1 MGLTEQSIFL
11 LCILMLQNILHTN
24 LKPIES
30 NFCQKLYPLLK
41 LIFIQTPN
49 IQDDHTHNLF
59 HNKLL
64 LRTKMDK
71 NRA

>member
-11 LCILMLQNILHTN
+11 LCILMLQNILHAN

-30 NFCQKLYPLLK
+30 YPLLK